1 MASEKTYFTKV
12 SSNGGRPKLVIN
24 EEGAQLVTL
33 LAGYMCTDEEIAA
46 SLHVTVETLLNRN
59 NRKTFL
65 ECKKRGVESGK
76 ASLRRR
82 QFKLAEKSASMA
94 IWLGKQYLGQK
105 DNLDITASKEGVLA
119 DLISGL
125 KEPVAELYEA
135 GEG

>member
-12 SSNGGRPKLVIN
+12 SSDGGRPKLILN
-24 EEGAQLVTL
+24 EEGAQLITL

-46 SLHVTVETLLNRN
+46 SLHVSVETLLNRN

-65 ECKKRGVESGK
+65 ECKKRGSESGK

-105 DNLDITASKEGVLA
+105 DNLDVIEIKDGVLA

-125 KEPVAELYEA
+125 KEPVEADAE
-135 GEG
+135 